1 MCADGEPPNT
11 YIKVSLPLPPFV
23 KIESNNINS
32 CPQVYLVPGKGTC
45 HKTRVRHNSNN
56 PRFDESFSV
65 PLSDEDLDKRILIS
79 AWHRDRSK
87 R

>member
-1 MCADGEPPNT
+1 MCSDGEPPNT
-11 YIKVSLPLPPFV
+11 YIKVSSPKCFLVMNVRLTRV
-23 KIESNNINS
+23 GY
-32 CPQVYLVPGKGTC
+32 QVYLVPGKGTC
-45 HKTRVRHNSNN
+45 HRTRVRHNSTN

-65 PLSDEDLDKRILIS
+65 PLMEEDHDKRILIS